1 MKKAMGLLLAV
12 LMLTGMLAGCSGG
25 GGNVIK
31 VASVSPLSGSQA
43 AMGEAIKNGAQLA
56 LEERVEEFKTLGFT
70 LQFSPQD
77 DQADPKV
84 GVSVARKMILD
95 EDLLAVIGHLNS
107 GVAIPSSEV
116 YAEKNLALVSPANT
130 AVAVTERGLKNV
142 TRICARDDGQ
152 GPAGAAYMF
161 SEVGVKSV
169 FVINDKTTYG
179 QGVADEFS
187 KYFTQVGGQVLGNE
201 GITPGESDFSAVEE
215 KVRASDAEAVYFG
228 GMYPEGALLVKQFKQ
243 KGIDVKFMG
252 PDGLDSAE
260 LANIAGDAII
270 GTYYTTTAAD
280 ASGSPE
286 GAAFVTKYQDK
297 FKKAPEG
304 YAFYGYDAMN
314 VALNGIKAAIDANG
328 GKKPTRDQ
336 VTDAVRQTSG
346 FVGVATKVTFNE
358 KGDNKEGIIF
368 VFRFDEAKYPA
379 TIVKAIPAGDFLK

>member
-56 LEERVEEFKTLGFT
+56 LEERVDDFKTLGFT

-116 YAEKNLALVSPANT
+116 YAEKNLTLVSPANT

-152 GPAGAAYMF
+152 GPAGAAYLF

-215 KVRASDAEAVYFG
+215 KVRASGAEAVYFG

-280 ASGSPE
+280 ASGSPQ

-379 TIVKAIPAGDFLK
+379 TMVKAIPAGDFLK